1 MQKDRCF
8 YKNNEIKFLVMW
20 IGTRCT
26 LKCKRCCNHIP
37 FLNKSSYDIDEC
49 IQDLEFI
56 KSLCSVKKLQVQ
68 GGEPFTH
75 PDFDT
80 MLDYLIRHSEQRTD
94 IATNGTVRMSA
105 NSLQLARD
113 NASSFEKAGHLRIR
127 ISNYAIEGLKRS
139 LAEQLAENSV
149 HYNTYE
155 FVFGNGQWFD
165 LEDPLCK
172 RSSYEECVKNY
183 RICPNKDCTTLVDGI
198 LYVCGRVAAIR
209 ELHPGAETFPGH
221 RFSSGLYVNIRK
233 IRKSFILK
241 ALGLRKIVGKY
252 WVNRFLSKV
261 DKARPECAFCRMSS
275 TLYPAAEQATN
286 AEIKAVR
293 VSLRQQEGKQIKN
306 A

>member
-1 MQKDRCF
+1 
-8 YKNNEIKFLVMW
+8 MW

-56 KSLCSVKKLQVQ
+56 KSIYSVKKLQVQ

-75 PDFDT
+75 PNFDT
-80 MLDYLIRHSEQRTD
+80 MLNYLIMHKEQRTD
-94 IATNGTVRMSA
+94 IATNGTVKMSA

-127 ISNYAIEGLKRS
+127 ISNYAIEGVKRA
-139 LAEQLAENSV
+139 LATQLAENAV
-149 HYNTYE
+149 HYNTYD

-165 LEDPLCK
+165 LGDPLCK
-172 RSSYEECVKNY
+172 RSSYETCIKNY
-183 RICPNKDCTTLVDGI
+183 RFCPNKECNTLVDGM

-209 ELHPGAETFPGH
+209 ELHPGAESFPGH

-233 IRKSFILK
+233 IRKSRFLK
-241 ALGLRKIVGKY
+241 VLGLRKIFGKY
-252 WVNRFLSKV
+252 WINRFLSQV
-261 DKARPECAFCRMSS
+261 DKARPECAYCRMSS
-275 TLYPAAEQATN
+275 TLYPAAEQETN
-286 AEIKAVR
+286 VEIQAVLA
-293 VSLRQQEGKQIKN
+293 SLKQHDEN
-306 A
+306 